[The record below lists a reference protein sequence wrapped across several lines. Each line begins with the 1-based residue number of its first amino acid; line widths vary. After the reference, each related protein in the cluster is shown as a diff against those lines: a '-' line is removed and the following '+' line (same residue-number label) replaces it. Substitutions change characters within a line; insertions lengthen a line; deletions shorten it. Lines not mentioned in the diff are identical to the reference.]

1 MLKKIFILVAVT
13 LLAFACR
20 QAPVQ
25 PRPTLSLVYSIA
37 ADSTGVGALIAQSG
51 RRGGEGSI
59 AIIGEP
65 ENAIFVGRLFQGCDR
80 VDNVDGTPG
89 RDSLPDFAGESFD
102 VIMDA
107 YGAPYARFWEE
118 AQLLPDSLQHTVLD
132 SLREIAVRNAVNAWD
147 STSWRSTSDVRP
159 VLRKQSAKMIILTSS
174 LQARWGL
181 FDVDTLQQMCGGK
194 CPVISPVNTLLDE
207 AYASGAREIAVW
219 TGREAASAG
228 VWEAAFAERAWA
240 DAHLT
245 VITPSAALDVRT
257 ELRDVLRQYR
267 ETGRVLDALLIDRYD
282 VSVAPLESELRLI
295 RQEGLEEDAAFNAM
309 LSPVFA
315 IWDPG
320 SSLVRYTYNLLR
332 EQHLF
337 AHHISRPE
345 VFYYESAESREETP
359 LLVETSAEYAQR
371 TYVPDFD

>member
-1 MLKKIFILVAVT
+1 MLKKIVILVSAV
-13 LLAFACR
+13 LLAAACEEA
-20 QAPVQ
+20 QVPS
-25 PRPTLSLVYSIA
+25 RPTLPLVYEIV
-37 ADSTGVGALIAQSG
+37 ADSTGTAALIAQSG

-65 ENAIFVGRLFQGCDR
+65 ESAIVVGRLFQGCDR
-80 VDNVDGTPG
+80 VDNVSGTPG

-107 YGAPYARFWEE
+107 QGSPYARFWAS
-118 AQLLPDSLQHTVLD
+118 AQMLPDSLQGTVLD

-147 STSWRSTSDVRP
+147 SLAWRSVSDARP
-159 VLRKQSAKMIILTSS
+159 VLRKQRAKMIILTSS

-181 FDVDTLQQMCGGK
+181 FDVDTLQNLCGGN

-219 TGREAASAG
+219 TGREEASAG
-228 VWEAAFAERAWA
+228 VWEAAFAEKVWA
-240 DAHLT
+240 DAHLA

-267 ETGRVLDALLIDRYD
+267 ETGRALDALLIDRYD
-282 VSVAPLESELRLI
+282 VPVAPLESELRLI

-337 AHHISRPE
+337 AHRIARPE
-345 VFYYESAESREETP
+345 VFYYESAESREGTP

-371 TYVPDFD
+371 SYVPDFD